1 MNTCKMSR
9 IIAWHVSSI
18 QEMLAVIYYIIGVQ
32 KLRYLNADLYTFCLF
47 KRGQFISLENHRDLF
62 LANYYRNLDL

>member
-47 KRGQFISLENHRDLF
+47 
-62 LANYYRNLDL
+62 